1 MSALRLCVWSDEAM
15 SGVSKARVQMLL
27 FGLAFVACFV
37 DVILF
42 RQGGGPG
49 PGPWA
54 AAVLGLLLLRR
65 TIVTTPQ
72 PTLAVISGC
81 LLTAIFIAGDHGLLH
96 LGQPVWLAV
105 IIAAG
110 ISFAFAERIE
120 KLWNSRGQKQA

>member
-1 MSALRLCVWSDEAM
+1 M
-15 SGVSKARVQMLL
+15 SGMSKARTQMLL

-42 RQGGGPG
+42 RRGGGPG

-72 PTLAVISGC
+72 PSMALVSGW
-81 LLTAIFIAGDHGLLH
+81 LLTAIFIAGDHALLH
-96 LGQPVWLAV
+96 LGQPIWVAV
-105 IIAAG
+105 VIAAG
-110 ISFAFAERIE
+110 ICFAFAERIE
-120 KLWNSRGQKQA
+120 KLWNSRTRKET

>member
-1 MSALRLCVWSDEAM
+1 MLAI
-15 SGVSKARVQMLL
+15 SKARVQTVV
-27 FGLAFVACFV
+27 FGAAFVACFV

-72 PTLAVISGC
+72 PDIAVVSGC
-81 LLTAIFIAGDHGLLH
+81 LLAAVFIAGDHGLLH
-96 LGQPVWLAV
+96 LGQPLWLAV

-110 ISFAFAERIE
+110 ICFAFAERIE
-120 KLWNSRGQKQA
+120 KLWNSRSHKEV